1 MKRTF
6 TQVFVLLWLTLFT
19 VVAYANV
26 QGDALAAARSAI
38 RAGSAHDLAQFF
50 APTVELG
57 FDGDKQSY
65 SATQAEFVMK
75 DFFAKN
81 AGTGFDYIH
90 TGASND
96 GVPYAIG
103 KYAGKSGSF
112 RVFVKMKAV
121 GGTPKIDTIEFT
133 KE

>member
-6 TQVFVLLWLTLFT
+6 TQVLVLLWLTLFT
-19 VVAYANV
+19 LVAYA
-26 QGDALAAARSAI
+26 QGDALTAARNAI
-38 RAGSAHDLAQFF
+38 RSGSSHDLAQYF

-81 AGTGFDYIH
+81 TSNSFDYIH
-90 TGASND
+90 TGASGE

-103 KYAGKSGSF
+103 KYAGKGGSY

-121 GGTPKIDTIEFT
+121 GGAPKIDTIEFT

>member
-6 TQVFVLLWLTLFT
+6 TQALVLFCFTLFSLA
-19 VVAYANV
+19 AYANA
-26 QGDALAAARSAI
+26 QGDALAAARNAI
-38 RAGSAHDLAQFF
+38 RSGSSRDLAQFF

-121 GGTPKIDTIEFT
+121 EGTPKIDTIEFT